1 MCGRYQTPIGDNE
14 LDFLI
19 SIAQTG
25 SFTPFQP
32 GTDAF
37 PSNLLPVLIPSNVE
51 ITGLKM
57 LRKCA
62 VGFYRWGYP
71 APSGSGLIINAR
83 AETAHEKPI
92 FSASLRRARCVIP
105 AYGFYEWTNTE
116 PKQKYYFMSVNTP
129 KGIKETIFLAGLY
142 NIFDIERRFVILT
155 TEANDSVADIHDRM
169 PVILDRSEVEPWLTD
184 LDYSTLVLRRVPPL
198 LSRNLVG

>member
-71 APSGSGLIINAR
+71 HR
-83 AETAHEKPI
+83 A
-92 FSASLRRARCVIP
+92 
-105 AYGFYEWTNTE
+105 
-116 PKQKYYFMSVNTP
+116 
-129 KGIKETIFLAGLY
+129 
-142 NIFDIERRFVILT
+142 
-155 TEANDSVADIHDRM
+155 VAD
-169 PVILDRSEVEPWLTD
+169 S
-184 LDYSTLVLRRVPPL
+184 
-198 LSRNLVG
+198 

>member
-1 MCGRYQTPIGDNE
+1 
-14 LDFLI
+14 
-19 SIAQTG
+19 
-25 SFTPFQP
+25 
-32 GTDAF
+32 
-37 PSNLLPVLIPSNVE
+37 
-51 ITGLKM
+51 
-57 LRKCA
+57 
-62 VGFYRWGYP
+62 
-71 APSGSGLIINAR
+71 
-83 AETAHEKPI
+83 
-92 FSASLRRARCVIP
+92 
-105 AYGFYEWTNTE
+105 
-116 PKQKYYFMSVNTP
+116 MSVNTP